1 MRQIEAP
8 VFSVRQQRWEAY
20 IFIIFGRRYW
30 DIYVFNLYSMTIQ
43 LLTPCQNVQF
53 AKRPTL
59 LCCQLGNVSFKGKS
73 L

>member
-8 VFSVRQQRWEAY
+8 VFGVRQQRWEAY

-30 DIYVFNLYSMTIQ
+30 DIYVFNLNLYSMTIQ

-53 AKRPTL
+53 A
-59 LCCQLGNVSFKGKS
+59 
-73 L
+73 